1 MRGTLRC
8 GSLGM
13 KITPLATAL
22 TIATAAVAAAPAA
35 ADSPPVKGGGHTA
48 LPVSKGIRPVKLDG
62 AGTVT
67 LRPRI
72 TRVAMKVMRR
82 YRKTKIKVGLGVERE
97 DGRMWSDPGDWSRTA
112 LVR

>member
-1 MRGTLRC
+1 MAIKVTCDGPARFFAVPDFVAGTRQSNDL
-8 GSLGM
+8 M
-13 KITPLATAL
+13 DI
-22 TIATAAVAAAPAA
+22 
-35 ADSPPVKGGGHTA
+35 GGHIA
-48 LPVSKGIRPVKLDG
+48 LPVSKGIRPVKLAG

-97 DGRMWSDPGDWSRTA
+97 DGRMWSDPGDWSRTV